1 MPLNKV
7 TLKSQIKNLCAE
19 MRTKTEVSDEAYAE
33 KMATIIDDY
42 IKTATITVAGV
53 ITAGSA
59 ATQTQTAPVTAT
71 IS

>member
-1 MPLNKV
+1 MPLNKA
-7 TLKSQIKNLCAE
+7 TLKNQIKNLCAE
-19 MRTKTEVSDEAYAE
+19 MRTKTEVSDDVYAD
-33 KMATIIDDY
+33 KLATIIDAY
-42 IKTATITVAGV
+42 IKTATITVMGV